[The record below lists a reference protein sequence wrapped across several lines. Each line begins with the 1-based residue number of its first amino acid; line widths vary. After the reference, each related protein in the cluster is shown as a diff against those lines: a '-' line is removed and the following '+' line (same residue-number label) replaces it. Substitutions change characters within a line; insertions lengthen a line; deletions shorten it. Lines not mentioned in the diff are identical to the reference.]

1 MTIILTSMTLP
12 HAFIR
17 TILLIAISLVPFL
30 VSSQVTVV
38 PDSTLKVSLITCRAG
53 ANIYELEGHT
63 ALRFFDPETGDDVT
77 VNWGLFDFDAPNFVY
92 RFVKGETDYCVG
104 AAPTPLF
111 LNAYARQGRKVVEQE
126 LNLTPAQAGR
136 LRELVMENLRP
147 ENRVYRYNYVLD
159 NCSTRPLRLIEQATG
174 DTLTF
179 EASMLP
185 HEVTTTFR
193 NAMRHYHT
201 AYPWYQFGID
211 LALGSGIDRP
221 ITTGEAAFAPE
232 SLELMMTSALLPDGE
247 KAVKSTSVLI
257 NGTPGGG
264 PLPAT
269 PWWLTPMF
277 WCSIVALISLLL
289 TIKQLRSGRFTGTTA
304 TRIFDTAFYGIFG
317 LTGLVLT
324 FLIFV
329 SVHEATSPNWLY
341 LWLNPLCF
349 TAAITVCVKSAKQ
362 LLFSYQI
369 VNFALLIV
377 LVVIFLCG
385 IQSPNPA
392 FYPLIV
398 ADALR
403 AIAYILT
410 YRTNNHHHNA

>member
-1 MTIILTSMTLP
+1 MTSP

-17 TILLIAISLVPFL
+17 SILLTVLSLVPFIA
-30 VSSQVTVV
+30 SSQDAAA
-38 PDSTLKVSLITCRAG
+38 PDSTLRVSLITCRAG

-63 ALRFFDPETGDDVT
+63 ALRFVDPVTGDDVT

-104 AAPTPLF
+104 AAPTPFF
-111 LNAYARQGRKVVEQE
+111 LTAYGRQGRRVVEQE
-126 LNLTPAQAGR
+126 LNLTPAQATR
-136 LRELVMENLRP
+136 LRELVIENLRP

-159 NCSTRPLRLIEQATG
+159 NCSTRPLRLIEKVVG
-174 DTLTF
+174 DTLSYGS
-179 EASMLP
+179 AALAP
-185 HEVTTTFR
+185 EVTTTFR
-193 NAMRHYHT
+193 NAMRHYHVN
-201 AYPWYQFGID
+201 YPWYQFGID

-221 ITTGEAAFAPE
+221 ITVSEAAFAPE
-232 SLELMMTSALLPDGE
+232 SLEIMMESAMLPGGE
-247 KAVKSTSVLI
+247 KVVKATSTLV
-257 NGTPGGG
+257 NGTAEGG
-264 PLPAT
+264 PLTAT

-277 WCSIVALISLLL
+277 WCSVVALIS
-289 TIKQLRSGRFTGTTA
+289 IYFSVKQLRSGNFRGTTA
-304 TRIFDTAFYGIFG
+304 TRIFDTLLFG
-317 LTGLVLT
+317 LFGVLGLILT

-349 TAAITVCVKSAKQ
+349 IAVAGVWVKRAKV

-369 VNFALLIV
+369 ANFALLIA

-392 FYPLIV
+392 FYPLII
-398 ADALR
+398 ADMMR

-410 YRTNNHHHNA
+410 YGTNNHRLNA